1 MKKILILGA
10 GTGGTIMANKLAAGL
25 EDNEWQI
32 TIIDQ
37 EKNHYYQPGF
47 LFIPFGIYT
56 KKDVIKEKKDYIS
69 SDVNLV
75 MSSIELIEPTKNR
88 VKLNDGT
95 VISYD
100 YLIVATGSDIHPEET
115 EGMKEATWYK
125 NIFDFYSIEGALALA
140 NYLKYWQ
147 GGKFVLNIVEMPIK
161 CPVAPL
167 EFIFLAD
174 WWFTV
179 QGIREKVDIKF
190 VTPLSGAFT
199 KPKAAKYLDAFLQ
212 KKNIQTVPEFNI
224 WKVDYNDNKIVSYD
238 EQEVEYDLLVTI
250 PTNMG
255 DSLIERSNLGDE
267 MNFIPTNPHT
277 LQSKDYENIFV
288 IGDATDLTS
297 SKAGSVAHYQSNIIV
312 DNIIRSIDKRP
323 LNEGFDG
330 HATCFIES
338 GFGKGIMVDFSY
350 DVEPLP
356 GRFPLPGIGPFAL
369 LEESKM
375 NHWGKMMYRWIY
387 WNIMLK
393 GSDFPIE
400 EQLVMAGKKRK

>member
-1 MKKILILGA
+1 MKKIIILGA
-10 GTGGTIMANKLAAGL
+10 GTGGTIMANKLAARQ
-25 EDNEWQI
+25 EDNDWQI

-37 EKNHYYQPGF
+37 DEKHYYQPGF

-56 KKDVIKEKKDYIS
+56 KKDVIKEKKDYIF
-69 SDVNLV
+69 SDVNHIV
-75 MSSIELIEPTKNR
+75 SKVEKIDPDKNQII
-88 VKLNDGT
+88 LADGT
-95 VISYD
+95 VISFD
-100 YLIVATGSDIHPEET
+100 YLIIATGSEIHPEET
-115 EGMKEATWYK
+115 EGMKEGDWYK
-125 NIFDFYSIEGALALA
+125 NIFDFYTIEGALALA
-140 NYLKYWQ
+140 NHLKYWR

-174 WWFTV
+174 WWFTE
-179 QGIREKVDIKF
+179 QGIRDQVDITF

-199 KPKAAKYLDAFLQ
+199 KPKATKYLDAYLE
-212 KKNIQTVPEFNI
+212 KKNIHIIPEFNI
-224 WKVDYNDNKIVSYD
+224 WKVDNNSKKIISYD
-238 EQEVEYDLLVTI
+238 EQEVEYDLLVSV

-255 DSLIERSNLGDE
+255 DSLIGRSDMGDE
-267 MNFIPTNPHT
+267 MNFVPTDRNT
-277 LQSKDYENIFV
+277 LRSKDHENIFI

-297 SKAGSVAHYQSNIIV
+297 SKAASVAHYQSNIILE
-312 DNIIRSIDKRP
+312 NIVRSIDKRP
-323 LNEGFDG
+323 LLNTFDG

-387 WNIMLK
+387 WNVMLK

-400 EQLVMAGKKRK
+400 EQLIMAGKRK

>member
-10 GTGGTIMANKLAAGL
+10 GTGGTIMANKLAANM

-37 EKNHYYQPGF
+37 DEKHYYQPGF

-56 KKDVIKEKKDYIS
+56 KKDVIKEKKDYIP
-69 SDVNLV
+69 SDVNQIL
-75 MSSIELIEPTKNR
+75 SAIELIKPEKNQ
-88 VKLNDGT
+88 VVLHNGT
-95 VISYD
+95 NLSYD
-100 YLIVATGSDIHPEET
+100 YLIIATGSQIHPEET
-115 EGMKEATWYK
+115 EGLKEKSWHK
-125 NIFDFYSIEGALALA
+125 NIFDFYTIEGALALA
-140 NYLKYWQ
+140 NHLKYWR
-147 GGKFVLNIVEMPIK
+147 GGRFIVNIAEMPIK

-174 WWFTV
+174 WWFSE
-179 QGIREKVDIKF
+179 QGIRDKVDIKF

-199 KPKAAKYLDAFLQ
+199 KPKATKYLDAFLE
-212 KKNIQTVPEFNI
+212 KKNIQILPEFNI
-224 WKVDYNDNKIVSYD
+224 WKVDNNSKKIISYD
-238 EQEVEYDLLVTI
+238 EQEVEYDLLISI

-255 DSLIERSNLGDE
+255 DNLIKRSNMGDE
-267 MNFIPTNPHT
+267 MNFVPTDRNT
-277 LQSKDYENIFV
+277 LRSKNHENIFV

-323 LNEGFDG
+323 LNDEFDG

-400 EQLVMAGKKRK
+400 EQLIMAGKKK